1 MVRSQRARLWSG
13 LLLLPLLVL
22 LMGARQVP
30 LVDPDPIAV
39 PAGLTE
45 ARVAKAIK
53 AALVGRTWVI
63 SEEQPGKIVATL
75 NLRTHM
81 AKIEIPFD
89 TKQVAVRYLDS
100 SELMYGEKKGVKV
113 IHRNYLSWIQNLV
126 GDISRNMILAGE

>member
-89 TKQVAVRYLDS
+89 TKQVAIRYLDS